1 MPICVYSTNLSVCNV
16 SLCSTI
22 KLHMLGDNAHVQE
35 RFFVNW
41 TRTEMNIH
49 AESMMGKDPHCLTGN
64 NQL

>member
-1 MPICVYSTNLSVCNV
+1 MPICVYSTNLFVCNV

-22 KLHMLGDNAHVQE
+22 KLHMLDDNAHVQE

-49 AESMMGKDPHCLTGN
+49 AESMLGKDPHCLTGN